1 MAFDPTGGK
10 LDEGQLNMGFWWVTH
25 QVQVR
30 KVATFLLGIL
40 AVSLFAYAAWGFIDW
55 FFVSG
60 VVERQQAGLTRY
72 VEIPVATFRKYAAKT
87 EPFFDD
93 PTVLPAGEGRYDIF
107 AKATNANEN
116 WMMTFDYR
124 FDAAGTSI
132 PAKRGFLLP
141 GETKRLHALGVKA
154 EARPS
159 GAKTEISNVQWSR
172 VDPHLV
178 FPGYAGWAQKRLD
191 IGIESPTF
199 VPPAAGD
206 TLPISRATF
215 TVVNRTAFNYYT
227 VGFFVTASSGQQI
240 VGVNYVTI
248 SRLLAGEHRIVEASW
263 FSALPN
269 ITRVEVL
276 PEINILDVS
285 VYIPPGQ

>member
-10 LDEGQLNMGFWWVTH
+10 LDEGQLNWGYWWVTH

-30 KVATFLLGIL
+30 KAATFVFGIFAFSLL
-40 AVSLFAYAAWGFIDW
+40 AYAIWGFADW
-55 FFVSG
+55 FLFSG
-60 VVERQQAGLTRY
+60 VKERQQAGLTQY
-72 VEIPVATFRKYAAKT
+72 VEIPVSTFRQYAAKT

-93 PTVLPAGEGRYDIF
+93 PTVLPAGEGRYDLF

-116 WMMTFDYR
+116 WMVTFDYR
-124 FDAAGTSI
+124 FEASGTSI
-132 PAKRGFLLP
+132 PAKKGFLLP

-159 GAKTEISNVQWSR
+159 SGKTVISNMQWSH

-178 FPGYAGWAQKRLD
+178 FPGYAGWSKARLD
-191 IGIESPTF
+191 IVAETPTF

-206 TLPISRATF
+206 TLPIGRATF
-215 TVVNRTAFNYYT
+215 SVVNRTAFSYYT
-227 VGFFVTASSGQQI
+227 VGFFVTAYSNQQV

-248 SRLLAGEHRIVEASW
+248 SRLMAGERRTVEASW
-263 FSALPN
+263 FSALPAV
-269 ITRVEVL
+269 TRVEVM
-276 PEINILDVS
+276 PEVNILDAS
-285 VYIPPGQ
+285 AYIAPGK